1 MHINQLRDI
10 NLQISNTA
18 DDIVQQFNSTGELG
32 TFRDFIAEIEPV
44 IEARAHE
51 LYDNI
56 LRDHTDYDQNRSEIQ
71 QRLTREVILQCIRSD
86 DYLLMDIAYR

>member
-1 MHINQLRDI
+1 MDMQELRNI
-10 NLQISNTA
+10 NLKIHNTA
-18 DDIVQQFNSTGELG
+18 DEIVQQFNSTGELA
-32 TFRDFIAEIEPV
+32 TLRDFIAEIEPV

>member
-1 MHINQLRDI
+1 MFIDHLQDI
-10 NLQISNTA
+10 NRQISNTA
-18 DDIVQQFNSTGELG
+18 DEIVQQFNSTGELG

-44 IEARAHE
+44 IQARAHE

-71 QRLTREVILQCIRSD
+71 QRLTRQVILQCIKSD
-86 DYLLMDIAYR
+86 DYLLYDIAYR